1 MSLNAALGSTQWI
14 KIMAIPR
21 IHVISMLNNMIIREN
36 RDFLCNFAEETF
48 NYEQETF
55 NYEYE

>member
-1 MSLNAALGSTQWI
+1 
-14 KIMAIPR
+14 
-21 IHVISMLNNMIIREN
+21 MIIMEN